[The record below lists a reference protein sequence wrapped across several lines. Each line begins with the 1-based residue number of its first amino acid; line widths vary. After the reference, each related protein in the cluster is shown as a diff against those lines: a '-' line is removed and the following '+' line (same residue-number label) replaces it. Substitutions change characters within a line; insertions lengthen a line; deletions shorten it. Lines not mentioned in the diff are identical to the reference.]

1 MPLIKTTKKDKLTRE
16 EQLNFL
22 DYLKNSLSNGFSL
35 NASFELMPVLWPKR
49 KDLMI
54 KLNEEM
60 KLGAHFNE
68 ELLKLGFSKT
78 TATQVNLAMQQGS
91 LLECLDQL
99 DTLNRLRN
107 EQIKKLKAELSYPF
121 ILAVMMVVLLLFMQT
136 FISNQFEDTSDH
148 SGDILLL
155 GLIVL
160 VVICTYYFAKIL
172 NLLAKQDYKSLKK
185 LAGYPIVGPVIKT
198 YINYLLI
205 YDIGL
210 LLGSGFSLQKMCEY
224 AADQEKGSLQQYIGA
239 KASKELAAGKS
250 LEYIIKNE
258 PFLSDSLLVL
268 LQTGS
273 KRSKLGSRCLVLGKS
288 LFTDLTSRIEKLV
301 VNVQPFCFILIGLC
315 IIGMYLKL
323 LLPMYSMMQGI

>member
-1 MPLIKTTKKDKLTRE
+1 MPLIKPTKKDRLTRE

-35 NASFELMPVLWPKR
+35 NASLELMPILWPKR
-49 KDLMI
+49 KDLMV

-99 DTLNRLRN
+99 ATLNRLRN

-136 FISNQFEDTSDH
+136 FISNQFEDSSDH

-172 NLLAKQDYKSLKK
+172 NLLAKQDYKSL
-185 LAGYPIVGPVIKT
+185 LVARPVGLMPR
-198 YINYLLI
+198 L
-205 YDIGL
+205 
-210 LLGSGFSLQKMCEY
+210 
-224 AADQEKGSLQQYIGA
+224 
-239 KASKELAAGKS
+239 
-250 LEYIIKNE
+250 
-258 PFLSDSLLVL
+258 
-268 LQTGS
+268 
-273 KRSKLGSRCLVLGKS
+273 RSRS
-288 LFTDLTSRIEKLV
+288 
-301 VNVQPFCFILIGLC
+301 
-315 IIGMYLKL
+315 
-323 LLPMYSMMQGI
+323 